1 MADSRTISSSVSFA
15 EKSLSAPSTVDIN
28 NPEFSRSN
36 EDLIPTADDK
46 LKLCWTGDFI
56 SLKSFV
62 GVNVNILGVWTSPGG
77 EKKVYSDG
85 TTSIT
90 WLKNKKYL
98 HFSGDKAENIK
109 RSFCSIISPDRNS
122 NNTMVDKAY
131 SAPGCGSS
139 CSCRCKEFETDF
151 EGMKIDLVITEA
163 KLNKNIQDNINT
175 AYMLGEKMRELQEE
189 VSSIKLRVDSPSR
202 LVGRDGEE
210 DGVVICEINE
220 PGTILVDSICQE
232 LPSQKSKE
240 DMIVWVEEKN
250 TSLSPHESS
259 YARENQPHNNKDNHA
274 NQLSNLNDVLE
285 ENKRKNVADLNTQIR
300 AYRAKHNEAHK
311 SSSSNAPSQSYGVKG
326 KKAHNKSQSSLPN
339 KSINKSHNHKSQ
351 LIDSM
356 SIHNTPPIFRPPN
369 RVSHFKSNNIANR
382 YKVNSTRHYGDEPL
396 FRERVMNRTVL
407 HRNQIRSLDWRKYLE
422 HVHRVTRS

>member
-1 MADSRTISSSVSFA
+1 MADSPTISSSVSFA

-46 LKLCWTGDFI
+46 LKLCWTGDFV

-62 GVNVNILGVWTSPGG
+62 GVNVKIPGVWTSPGG

-90 WLKNKKYL
+90 WLRNKKYL

-109 RSFCSIISPDRNS
+109 RSFCSIICPDRNS

-131 SAPGCGSS
+131 STPGCGSS

-220 PGTILVDSICQE
+220 PGTILVDSIC
-232 LPSQKSKE
+232 
-240 DMIVWVEEKN
+240 
-250 TSLSPHESS
+250 
-259 YARENQPHNNKDNHA
+259 
-274 NQLSNLNDVLE
+274 
-285 ENKRKNVADLNTQIR
+285 
-300 AYRAKHNEAHK
+300 
-311 SSSSNAPSQSYGVKG
+311 
-326 KKAHNKSQSSLPN
+326 
-339 KSINKSHNHKSQ
+339 
-351 LIDSM
+351 
-356 SIHNTPPIFRPPN
+356 
-369 RVSHFKSNNIANR
+369 
-382 YKVNSTRHYGDEPL
+382 
-396 FRERVMNRTVL
+396 
-407 HRNQIRSLDWRKYLE
+407 
-422 HVHRVTRS
+422 